1 MFYVFLTTPVELGK
15 CVELMQSS
23 SSDNCI
29 YHYNVKILNLF
40 DPELQLVNTKPII
53 INQLKVL
60 LCKLENFKDQ
70 STLALEYKK
79 KNNHRSMH
87 KVLH

>member
-1 MFYVFLTTPVELGK
+1 MPVELGK

-23 SSDNCI
+23 FTDNCI

-79 KNNHRSMH
+79 KKKNHKSMH